1 MAEQDFRN
9 SAFYKELLELSKEQG
24 YVTLLDIVSAI
35 KKHKDAPGDIDAI
48 SEALKEDGVQYTETE
63 DSDPDF
69 TDEPSEEDLENFD
82 DDFDSDDIDDES
94 TEEGPTDDDLE
105 SIENEDDEDDET
117 SSSKKKDEDDD
128 EDDEELCCSLD
139 ASASCLSTSEAVP
152 RAVPE
157 CCVQYPGVLLCLYQP
172 LAFEGQAE
180 VARSPL
186 FVQ

>member
-1 MAEQDFRN
+1 M
-9 SAFYKELLELSKEQG
+9 
-24 YVTLLDIVSAI
+24 
-35 KKHKDAPGDIDAI
+35 
-48 SEALKEDGVQYTETE
+48 
-63 DSDPDF
+63 
-69 TDEPSEEDLENFD
+69 PSED
-82 DDFDSDDIDDES
+82 
-94 TEEGPTDDDLE
+94 
-105 SIENEDDEDDET
+105 EDDEDEADDDEA
-117 SSSKKKDEDDD
+117 DDD